1 MINLF
6 SDSPCVNWT
15 LPVVKLLRK
24 TPESRAGFPK
34 QPAEQSSLQSQSW
47 GRLPTGCPISKVILP
62 FLSRP
67 THTHT
72 HRHTC
77 ARAPKACS
85 RDGFQHELLD
95 KAVSVMLRT
104 GSARDASWE
113 RPVRKPRDKQA
124 GRCHSPS
131 ATPDGLNW
139 KIASWTPQP
148 SLNTFLKHATPKKRA
163 APSAFRGIE

>member
-72 HRHTC
+72 QTHVCTCTQSLQPGWVPTWAAWQSCFSHATHGFSQRCMMGKTRQETKRQTSRSVSFPFRHTWW
-77 ARAPKACS
+77 
-85 RDGFQHELLD
+85 FELENSQLNAA
-95 KAVSVMLRT
+95 AVS
-104 GSARDASWE
+104 
-113 RPVRKPRDKQA
+113 
-124 GRCHSPS
+124 
-131 ATPDGLNW
+131 
-139 KIASWTPQP
+139 
-148 SLNTFLKHATPKKRA
+148 
-163 APSAFRGIE
+163 